1 MARDA
6 ALKTL
11 RDALKRRQFDGA
23 YYVYG
28 DDEYQKAD
36 AVKQLVDA
44 AVDPATRDFNLDVR
58 RGPELNPEAIDALA
72 GTPPMMAERRV
83 AVIRDVTGLKKD
95 ARAALERYLQRPS
108 HDVTLILVAAP
119 GAKSDKA
126 LEKLATPLE
135 FLPLTEDRLP
145 RWIAHHAKTEH
156 GAEITESAAE
166 LLQEAVGNDLY
177 QLAAELDKLASY
189 ASGAPIDEA
198 AVSEIV
204 GIRRGETVSD
214 LLDRVLARDAT
225 GALAL
230 MPHILMQPKVTA
242 VSVVMALATQM
253 LAVAWGRARLDTGLP
268 QGRLPGEYFAL
279 LKSTGAYPGRPW
291 GSAASAWAQAARD
304 WTTEACEAAIDALVA
319 ADVALKESR
328 VSAEDQILAT
338 TILAVCAAGSNRRKA
353 A

>member
-44 AVDPATRDFNLDVR
+44 AVDPATRDFNLDIR
-58 RGPELNPEAIDALA
+58 RGPELTPEAIDALA

-83 AVIRDVTGLKKD
+83 AVIREVTALKKD

-108 HDVTLILVAAP
+108 HDVTLLLVAAP
-119 GAKSDKA
+119 GAKADKA
-126 LEKLATPLE
+126 LERLATPME
-135 FLPLTEDRLP
+135 FVPLAPDRLP
-145 RWIAHHAKTEH
+145 RWIAHHAKSEH
-156 GAEITESAAE
+156 GAEITDGAVD
-166 LLQEAVGNDLY
+166 LLQEAVGNDLH

-189 ASGAPIDEA
+189 ANGDVIDES
-198 AVSEIV
+198 AVSGIV
-204 GIRRGETVSD
+204 GVRRGETVSD

-230 MPHILMQPKVTA
+230 VPHILMQPKVTA
-242 VSVVMALATQM
+242 VSVVMGLATQM

-268 QGRLPGEYFAL
+268 HGRLQGEYFAL

-291 GSAASAWAQAARD
+291 NSAAPAWAAAARE

-338 TILAVCAAGSNRRKA
+338 TILAVCAAGSSRLQA